1 MSNLGVF
8 KNAIKKNVGTG
19 ASSTIYTAPAGDSYV
34 IECDIACT
42 GNTGVQI
49 SVSVVDSSANV
60 EAYLVRKAPVP
71 IGSSIQ
77 VIDGQ
82 KIVLEQG
89 DSIKVTCDTAGETVD
104 VVMSVVE
111 NVNFG
116 A

>member
-8 KNAIKKNVGTG
+8 KNAIKKNVTTG
-19 ASSTIYTAPAGDSYV
+19 ASSTIYTAPVGSSYV

-42 GNTGVQI
+42 GATGVQI
-49 SVSVVDSSANV
+49 SVSVVDASANV

-82 KIVLEQG
+82 KIVLEDG
-89 DSIKVTCDTAGETVD
+89 DSIRVTCDTPGESVD

-111 NVNFG
+111 NVNFD